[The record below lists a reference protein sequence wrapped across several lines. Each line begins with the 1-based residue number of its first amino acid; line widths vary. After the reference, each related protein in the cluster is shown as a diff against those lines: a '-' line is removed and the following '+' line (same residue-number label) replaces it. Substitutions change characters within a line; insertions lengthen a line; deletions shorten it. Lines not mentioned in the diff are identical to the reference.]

1 MTCDQARRL
10 IDLFELDELSPTRAR
25 LLSEHVQG
33 CTACAAELGGVTR
46 LIALIRGLPEP
57 APADDLDAR
66 ILSAAL
72 AARRHR
78 HEHRTWLRDLPR
90 QIVRG
95 ALRTTGT
102 VVLTVVAVSL
112 VGGTFVYAAASFF
125 AGQPLFVGA
134 GDPTPTP
141 SQTTTVL
148 VIEPTPRVIIVT
160 PEPTEAPT
168 TVAPATPVPAT
179 PAPAATPS
187 PTPPPTPTPEPTPEP
202 TAEPT
207 PVPTASPTVKPTAE
221 PTPTPSAEPTDTPE
235 PSISP
240 TPKPRRTPNPS
251 PTPTPTP
258 SAPTTPLP

>member
-10 IDLFELDELSPTRAR
+10 IDRFELDELTARESR
-25 LLSEHVQG
+25 LLSEHVRG
-33 CTACAAELGGVTR
+33 CAACSAEVGGVTR
-46 LIALIRGLPEP
+46 LVALIRGLGEPEP
-57 APADDLDAR
+57 TADLDAR

-72 AARRHR
+72 ADRQHRR
-78 HEHRTWLRDLPR
+78 EQRTWLRDLPR

-125 AGQPLFVGA
+125 AGKPLFVGA

-160 PEPTEAPT
+160 PEPTEAPA
-168 TVAPATPVPAT
+168 TVAPATPAPT
-179 PAPAATPS
+179 PAPVAPAPTATPS
-187 PTPPPTPTPEPTPEP
+187 PTPQPSPTPEPTPEP
-202 TAEPT
+202 TVEPT
-207 PVPTASPTVKPTAE
+207 PAPTASPTVKPTAE
-221 PTPTPSAEPTDTPE
+221 PTPTPTPE
-235 PSISP
+235 PTPVPSP
-240 TPKPRRTPNPS
+240 TDKRRTPPPS
-251 PTPTPTP
+251 PSSSPTASP
-258 SAPTTPLP
+258 SGTTSP

>member
-10 IDLFELDELSPTRAR
+10 IDRFELDELTARESR
-25 LLSEHVQG
+25 LLSEHVRG
-33 CTACAAELGGVTR
+33 CAACSAEIGGVTR
-46 LIALIRGLPEP
+46 LVALIQGLGEPEP
-57 APADDLDAR
+57 AVDLDAR

-72 AARRHR
+72 ADRQHR
-78 HEHRTWLRDLPR
+78 HEQRTWLRDLPR

-102 VVLTVVAVSL
+102 VMLTVVAVSL

-125 AGQPLFVGA
+125 AGKPLFVGA

-160 PEPTEAPT
+160 PVPTEAPT
-168 TVAPATPVPAT
+168 TSPAT
-179 PAPAATPS
+179 PAPTPAPPTPGQTAS
-187 PTPPPTPTPEPTPEP
+187 PTPTPAPTPTPEPTPEP
-202 TAEPT
+202 TVEPT
-207 PVPTASPTVKPTAE
+207 PAPTASPTVKPTTE
-221 PTPTPSAEPTDTPE
+221 PTPTAEPTDSPE

-240 TPKPRRTPNPS
+240 TPKPRRTPNPL

-258 SAPTTPLP
+258 SATTSP